1 MHEFKYIK
9 NDLYCED
16 LRVSEIAESFGTP
29 LYLYSHKTLLD
40 HFHKLENAF
49 RDVKP
54 LICFSMKANSSL
66 AVCKALIKEG
76 AGLDIVSGGELYKAL
91 HIGADPRKI
100 VYASVG
106 KTASEIES
114 AVSSN
119 ILFFNV
125 ESMPE
130 LEMLEGIAARLNKK
144 VNVSIRLNP
153 DIKAKTHAYIATA
166 RSINKFGLD
175 YRSCR
180 ELFLSSDKFA
190 NLNLVGLHIHIGS
203 QIVDSAPFVKAI
215 SRAVSLI
222 RELRKK
228 GVVIQWLNI
237 GGGLGIVYHQEKPQS
252 AEEFASKVLPLLK
265 KIDIKIILEPGRFIA
280 GNSGVLVTKVIYL
293 KEAPSK
299 NFIIVDAAMND
310 LMRPMLYS
318 AHHEI
323 LPVHNNSAREKF
335 TADVVGPICESGDF
349 LARDRKLFRVQPGE
363 LLAVMGT
370 GAYGFTMSSN
380 YNSRPRS
387 AEVMVI
393 NSRPYLIRKRERYED
408 LISSEV
414 IPDCLQ

>member
-16 LRVSEIAESFGTP
+16 LRVSEIAASFGTP

-114 AVSSN
+114 AVSSD

-130 LEMLEGIAARLNKK
+130 LEMLNRIAARLNKK

-153 DIKAKTHAYIATA
+153 DIKAKTHAYITTA
-166 RSINKFGLD
+166 RSVDKFGLD

-180 ELFLSSDKFA
+180 ELFLCSDKFA

-215 SRAVSLI
+215 TRALSLI

-237 GGGLGIVYHQEKPQS
+237 GGGLGIVYHQERPQS
-252 AEEFASKVLPLLK
+252 AREFASKVLPLLK

-280 GNSGVLVTKVIYL
+280 GNSGILVTKVVYL

-310 LMRPMLYS
+310 LMRPMLYG
-318 AHHEI
+318 AYHEI
-323 LPVHNNSAREKF
+323 LPVRSSTREKF

-393 NSRPYLIRKRERYED
+393 NSKPYPIRRRERYED

>member
-114 AVSSN
+114 AVSSD

-153 DIKAKTHAYIATA
+153 DIKAKTHAYIRTA
-166 RSINKFGLD
+166 RSVDKFGLD

-180 ELFLSSDKFA
+180 ELFLSSGKFA

-215 SRAVSLI
+215 TRALSLI

-237 GGGLGIVYHQEKPQS
+237 GGGLGIVYHQERPQS
-252 AEEFASKVLPLLK
+252 AREFASKVLPLLK

-280 GNSGVLVTKVIYL
+280 GNSGILVTKVIYL

-310 LMRPMLYS
+310 LMRPMLYG
-318 AHHEI
+318 AYHEI
-323 LPVHNNSAREKF
+323 LPVHNSTREKF

-349 LARDRKLFRVQPGE
+349 LARDRKMSRVQPGE
-363 LLAVMGT
+363 LLAIMGT

-393 NSRPYLIRKRERYED
+393 NSRPYLIRRRERYQD
-408 LISSEV
+408 LISTEV
-414 IPDCLQ
+414 IPKCLQ